1 MPVTTH
7 SFKIFFRHIFKKK
20 NKKFNPY
27 NDIEAEKKRKEEAEK
42 RKRLEAIPEY
52 WDSEYY

>member
-7 SFKIFFRHIFKKK
+7 SFKIFFRHIFVKKK
-20 NKKFNPY
+20 KLNPY
-27 NDIEAEKKRKEEAEK
+27 NDIEAEKKRKEKAEK